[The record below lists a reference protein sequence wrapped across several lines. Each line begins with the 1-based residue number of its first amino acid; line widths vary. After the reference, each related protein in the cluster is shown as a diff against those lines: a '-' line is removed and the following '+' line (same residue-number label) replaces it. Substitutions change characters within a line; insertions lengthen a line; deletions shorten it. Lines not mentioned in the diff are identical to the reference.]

1 MHNHGHLG
9 PGNESGIC
17 DREGEGRVQ
26 DFAFIRSSASCVE
39 SEFCVNLFR
48 GLGKSEV
55 DVIKGWTIG
64 VTAQLFIANF
74 PSCGGKKWA
83 QLTSRGLDLIY
94 LSVSYFI
101 ILSKYA
107 NFLLFTL
114 YGA

>member
-1 MHNHGHLG
+1 MVTWVL
-9 PGNESGIC
+9 GNESGIR

-74 PSCGGKKWA
+74 PSCGGKKMGSINFAW
-83 QLTSRGLDLIY
+83 LRFD
-94 LSVSYFI
+94 VSFGI
-101 ILSKYA
+101 ILYYS
-107 NFLLFTL
+107 F
-114 YGA
+114 